1 MGQRLLWASRSR
13 GLLLSSASFVWLA
26 AAAPSTV
33 SAAYTFD
40 TSEAAFDADYLKKP
54 IAIDATIVD
63 AAGQPLADA
72 TITVVGFGV
81 GSSNNGRTTATSA
94 AGSFTITGLTRRSAL
109 LKITRAGWYTEI
121 VPVDLQR
128 PADQAAVSLGRVR
141 RNKSGT
147 FKLTTRILDDGSTL
161 STIDR
166 VTLSG
171 GTDLDWRPFSVDL
184 VAPSSATDLRLYF
197 KQSPPGS
204 GEGQVFLGQ
213 GQRRQGRRRA
223 PDPEQLRL
231 RALHRGDRLVA
242 RRLADPPRVQRT
254 GARLAVPAARPRPSP
269 MHPRARPLEPARRPE
284 RSRALRPR

>member
-81 GSSNNGRTTATSA
+81 GSSNKGRTTATSA

-204 GEGQVFLGQ
+204 GEGQVFLDDVSVILWEGKVSDAKA
-213 GQRRQGRRRA
+213 GA
-223 PDPEQLRL
+223 
-231 RALHRGDRLVA
+231 ALPTPNNYGFVRF
-242 RRLADPPRVQRT
+242 T
-254 GARLAVPAARPRPSP
+254 GATGSSLDVSLTHRVYSEPVPG
-269 MHPRARPLEPARRPE
+269 
-284 RSRALRPR
+284 